1 MHQKPGEK
9 NHSPYPMPFFRVI
22 EALRTLPGIGVKT
35 ATKLA
40 FHLLKSS
47 DEEVFALSG
56 HLALM
61 KKDLVLCS
69 VCQNIR
75 ELPEEP
81 TSEDS
86 VCTLCMDPSR
96 DDGLIMVVEDVQ
108 TLYAV
113 ERSGEFRGL
122 YHVLMGRLSPL
133 DGIGPDSIRIKELIF
148 RVETGQI
155 REIIVAT
162 SPTTEGEATALYIS
176 RLFKPIGIRVTRIA
190 FGIPVGLELEYVDDM
205 TLIRSVEGRRSM

>member
-1 MHQKPGEK
+1 MQHKTGAP
-9 NHSPYPMPFFRVI
+9 HSPYPAPFYRVI
-22 EALRTLPGIGVKT
+22 EALRTLPGIGVRT

-47 DEEVFALSG
+47 DEEVLALSRS
-56 HLALM
+56 LSLM
-61 KKDLVLCS
+61 KEALVLCS
-69 VCQNIR
+69 LCQNIR
-75 ELPEEP
+75 EVSSGDSPE
-81 TSEDS
+81 D
-86 VCTLCMDPSR
+86 TLCSLCRDPSR
-96 DDGLIMVVEDVQ
+96 DDGLVMAVEDVQ

-133 DGIGPDSIRIKELIF
+133 DGIGPDAIRIRELIS
-148 RVETGQI
+148 RVETGNV

-162 SPTTEGEATALYIS
+162 SPTTEGEATALYLS
-176 RLFKPIGIRVTRIA
+176 RLFKPLGIRVSRIA